1 MKKACR
7 RIARVLLL
15 TVISLMIGGGVYLW
29 NARTLWRN
37 DIPMPFGVGAS
48 VVLSGSME
56 PTLQINDLVII
67 RAAETYEVGDIVVYQ
82 SGRMSVIHRLIAL
95 EGGMALTQGD
105 ANNAPDEPIPAKSIQ
120 GKLVRRVPY
129 AGIAVQAIQ
138 SLPGTLTI
146 VALAVWL
153 LIRSRQNEKAEAQAE
168 LDALRKEIE
177 ALREEQEEKE
187 APKAAEEPKD
197 TAEQKE

>member
-1 MKKACR
+1 MKKVLR

-29 NARTLWRN
+29 NARTLGGN
-37 DIPMPFGVGAS
+37 DMPMPFGVGAS

-82 SGRMSVIHRLIAL
+82 SGRMGVIHRLIAL
-95 EGGMALTQGD
+95 EDGMALTQGD
-105 ANNAPDEPIPAKSIQ
+105 ANNAPDEPIPAASIQ
-120 GKLVRRVPY
+120 GKLVLRVPY

-153 LIRSRQNEKAEAQAE
+153 LIRSRRNEKAEAQAE

-177 ALREEQEEKE
+177 ALR
-187 APKAAEEPKD
+187 
-197 TAEQKE
+197 AEQTDEEGSKD

>member
-1 MKKACR
+1 MKKVLR

-29 NARTLWRN
+29 NARTLGGN
-37 DIPMPFGVGAS
+37 DMPMPFGVGAS

-67 RAAETYEVGDIVVYQ
+67 REAETYEVGDIVVYQ
-82 SGRMSVIHRLIAL
+82 SGRMGVIHRLIAL
-95 EGGMALTQGD
+95 EDGMALTQGD
-105 ANNAPDEPIPAKSIQ
+105 ANNAPDEPIPAASIQ
-120 GKLVRRVPY
+120 GKLVLRVPY

-177 ALREEQEEKE
+177 ALRAEQEEKE

-197 TAEQKE
+197 TAEQ